1 MESASAHPT
10 KINLQSRLEKTKSQ
24 KSGATASS
32 ATDFMT
38 PSPNK
43 SSRFLRKRSVVTSDN
58 LNNNATSSQA
68 YNNILGRQNIA
79 TERKQTESGAQQH
92 NQ

>member
-43 SSRFLRKRSVVTSDN
+43 NGRFLRKRSVVTSDN
-58 LNNNATSSQA
+58 HNNAAATSQA
-68 YNNILGRQNIA
+68 YNNILGRQTMTA
-79 TERKQTESGAQQH
+79 TERKKTESGASQ
-92 NQ
+92 